1 MGSSVARLGSD
12 WQTCEIS
19 CVFLKLLPRIATSS
33 SSSDMSNA
41 DEQAAM
47 AATATADSEAVTPA
61 ADARLNV
68 NNSAASGTE
77 VIDVKNAI
85 ETTGEE
91 EESDEGEGNTDQEQ
105 VVFAQN
111 PSDLLTE
118 DETSMLETIF
128 NEMDT
133 EKDGILRPKQL
144 ADALK
149 RVGVQTDEETLRRQL
164 MMGEGENEGIDQSD
178 FIQLMAIHMKRML
191 TANDV
196 KLAFSSF
203 DLNNDGYI
211 DKEELAHAMSHI
223 GFHMEPEEIDEMIRD
238 ADKDGDGKISFAEFR
253 EKMVLCDG
261 PGCGNGQA
269 PGETAEGETDAAD
282 AAEKEPAAAE

>member
-1 MGSSVARLGSD
+1 M
-12 WQTCEIS
+12 
-19 CVFLKLLPRIATSS
+19 
-33 SSSDMSNA
+33 
-41 DEQAAM
+41 
-47 AATATADSEAVTPA
+47 
-61 ADARLNV
+61 
-68 NNSAASGTE
+68 
-77 VIDVKNAI
+77 
-85 ETTGEE
+85 EE

-223 GFHMEPEEIDEMIRD
+223 GFHMEPEEIDEN
-238 ADKDGDGKISFAEFR
+238 FAMR
-253 EKMVLCDG
+253 TK
-261 PGCGNGQA
+261 
-269 PGETAEGETDAAD
+269 TATARFLSPNFARKWFFVTDLDAATVKRP
-282 AAEKEPAAAE
+282 ARRRKERLTPLTPRRRSLLPPSSGKVSGHRPL

>member
-1 MGSSVARLGSD
+1 
-12 WQTCEIS
+12 
-19 CVFLKLLPRIATSS
+19 
-33 SSSDMSNA
+33 MSNA
-41 DEQAAM
+41 DEQAAV
-47 AATATADSEAVTPA
+47 AATATADSDAVAPV
-61 ADARLNV
+61 ADASLNV

-77 VIDVKNAI
+77 VIDAKDAI
-85 ETTGEE
+85 ETTGEEE

-269 PGETAEGETDAAD
+269 PSETAEGETDAAD

>member
-1 MGSSVARLGSD
+1 MED
-12 WQTCEIS
+12 
-19 CVFLKLLPRIATSS
+19 
-33 SSSDMSNA
+33 
-41 DEQAAM
+41 
-47 AATATADSEAVTPA
+47 
-61 ADARLNV
+61 
-68 NNSAASGTE
+68 
-77 VIDVKNAI
+77 
-85 ETTGEE
+85 

-191 TANDV
+191 TATDV
-196 KLAFSSF
+196 RLAFSSF

-211 DKEELAHAMSHI
+211 DKEELAQAMEMI
-223 GFHMEPEEIDEMIRD
+223 GFKMTPDEIEEMIRE
-238 ADKDGDGKISFAEFR
+238 ADKDGDGKISFDEFR
-253 EKMVLCDG
+253 EKMIIFGV
-261 PGCGNGQA
+261 
-269 PGETAEGETDAAD
+269 GEEGETDAAD
-282 AAEKEPAAAE
+282 ANKEDAGEAEGATGAAASE